1 MPLSSSQ
8 FGDEDSSNP
17 TPEIETPLALGKNT
31 AGSAA
36 NATAWRNK
44 SLGRGRPMAYSKR
57 TAGTTYNFDEN
68 DGGSSP
74 IPKSDSGASFG
85 RA

>member
-1 MPLSSSQ
+1 MPLSSTQ
-8 FGDEDSSNP
+8 FGGEDSQ
-17 TPEIETPLALGKNT
+17 PEIETPLALGKNT

-44 SLGRGRPMAYSKR
+44 NLGRGRPMAYSSK
-57 TAGTTYNFDEN
+57 TAGSTYNFD
-68 DGGSSP
+68 DSSSSTSP

>member
-31 AGSAA
+31 MGSAA

-44 SLGRGRPMAYSKR
+44 SLGRGRPMAYSSR
-57 TAGTTYNFDEN
+57 TAGSTYNFEDSS
-68 DGGSSP
+68 GGASP

>member
-57 TAGTTYNFDEN
+57 TAGSTYNFD
-68 DGGSSP
+68 DSAGGSSP

>member
-1 MPLSSSQ
+1 MPLSSTQ

-17 TPEIETPLALGKNT
+17 TPQIETPLALGKNT

-44 SLGRGRPMAYSKR
+44 SLGGGRPMALSKK
-57 TAGTTYNFDEN
+57 TAGTTFNFD
-68 DGGSSP
+68 DSAAAP
-74 IPKSDSGASFG
+74 AAPKSDTGASFG

>member
-1 MPLSSSQ
+1 MPLSSTQ
-8 FGDEDSSNP
+8 FGGEDSQ
-17 TPEIETPLALGKNT
+17 PEIETPLALGKNT

-44 SLGRGRPMAYSKR
+44 SLGRGRPMSYSSK
-57 TAGTTYNFDEN
+57 TAGTTYNFDDN
-68 DGGSSP
+68 SGAAAP
-74 IPKSDSGASFG
+74 VPKSDSGASFG

>member
-8 FGDEDSSNP
+8 FSDDDGP
-17 TPEIETPLALGKNT
+17 PQIETPLALGKNT
-31 AGSAA
+31 TGSAA

-44 SLGRGRPMAYSKR
+44 NLGRGRPMAYSSK
-57 TAGTTYNFDEN
+57 TAGTTYNFD
-68 DGGSSP
+68 DSSSGASP

>member
-1 MPLSSSQ
+1 MPLSSTQ
-8 FGDEDSSNP
+8 FGDDESQ
-17 TPEIETPLALGKNT
+17 PEIETPLALGKNT

-44 SLGRGRPMAYSKR
+44 SLGRGRPMAYSRK
-57 TAGTTYNFDEN
+57 TAGSTYNFD
-68 DGGSSP
+68 DSSSSASL